1 MNGWSNERW
10 AASTG
15 IGFAVLLLVG
25 GLLPGSP
32 KNWDASPA
40 VIQSYLRGEHRELLV
55 AGILFGVAYILFL
68 WFLASFAGLFREAGQ
83 GRLATIV
90 YGAGVA
96 TIAVG
101 AVSDGLG
108 MALAKVTYTGDP
120 HTVATLYGV
129 QSWLQ
134 GRVLWTAAALA
145 LATWL
150 AVRRSRVLPGWYGWL
165 TLLAAALFVL
175 GGLALRNGG
184 FFSAADGAMGL
195 ISFLA
200 IVVWIGVS
208 SALLVARAGEAETSA
223 PSPTM
228 T

>member
-1 MNGWSNERW
+1 MSKWSAERW

-40 VIQSYLRGEHRELLV
+40 AIQAYLQGKHRELLV
-55 AGILFGVAYILFL
+55 AGILFGLGYILVL

-90 YGAGVA
+90 YGAGIA
-96 TIAVG
+96 TTALG

-108 MALAKVTYTGDP
+108 MSLAKVTYTGDP
-120 HTVATLYGV
+120 RTVATLYGAQV
-129 QSWLQ
+129 WLT
-134 GRVLWTAAALA
+134 GRLFWTLTALA

-150 AVRRSRVLPGWYGWL
+150 AVRRSNVLPAWYGWL

-184 FFSAADGAMGL
+184 FFSIGGAMGL
-195 ISFLA
+195 IAFIA
-200 IVVWIGVS
+200 TAVWIALS
-208 SALLVARAGEAETSA
+208 SALLVTRAAEAETPAAA
-223 PSPTM
+223 PTF